1 MACSVSSAPRIRTLP
16 AAALTSTLLR
26 VVSEQSAVML
36 HHGAPPADER
46 HAHRIGDR
54 LLRQFERIGKIRYRI
69 A

>member
-1 MACSVSSAPRIRTLP
+1 MACSVSSAPRITHSPGGGAHLD
-16 AAALTSTLLR
+16 ALR